1 MRSLRIWT
9 DIVEWRWTPT
19 VGLALGAVSYVSLAL
34 LIIPDRIGDDE
45 RNASRV
51 GTFQALRNRTSAFAA
66 SIAPSLTDSE
76 PPRAESGAEPAPSP
90 PTPAAQPHPT
100 DESNFPRRGFSPP
113 LERAEPPPPP
123 PPPTPTPTP
132 EPVVVPPP
140 APPPPEPP
148 AAAPASPQP
157 EPSPPPPPT
166 VPPDGQTTPTAQ
178 PQPQSP
184 TNGTLPEAPP
194 GQAPPPAPIPPH

>member
-9 DIVEWRWTPT
+9 DIAEWRWTPA

-34 LIIPDRIGDDE
+34 LIIPDRIGDEE

-66 SIAPSLTDSE
+66 SIAPSLTDTE
-76 PPRAESGAEPAPSP
+76 PPRADPAAEQAPSQPTPPP
-90 PTPAAQPHPT
+90 PTHAI
-100 DESNFPRRGFSPP
+100 DEANFPRRGFSPP

-123 PPPTPTPTP
+123 PPPPAPP
-132 EPVVVPPP
+132 EPVVVPPV
-140 APPPPEPP
+140 AEPPVAAPP
-148 AAAPASPQP
+148 AAAPPS
-157 EPSPPPPPT
+157 EPAPSAPPT
-166 VPPDGQTTPTAQ
+166 VPPDGQTFPPPQQQ

>member
-113 LERAEPPPPP
+113 LERAEPPPP
-123 PPPTPTPTP
+123 TPTPTP